1 MERVADVGYLS
12 PQTVFID
19 GIHIKA
25 SANTKKQVKAVTPVA
40 SKRYAQ
46 ELMAQANA
54 NLEAH
59 SKAPLDDEEDQ
70 PVPPQKCRDNTSQKP
85 DPPEKGTENP
95 HSRTVSFLRS
105 WLRQETSMAVWLLMM
120 YMTR

>member
-12 PQTVFID
+12 TQAVFID

-25 SANTKKQVKAVTPVA
+25 SANIKKQVKAVTPVA

-54 NLEAH
+54 KPEAH

-70 PVPPQKCRDNTSQKP
+70 RLPPQKRRDNTSQKP

-95 HSRTVSFLRS
+95 HSDKACNRLGLQTVCEGR
-105 WLRQETSMAVWLLMM
+105 A
-120 YMTR
+120 